1 MRYRQQ
7 PIDQHL
13 KGFAALGA
21 EIEDRGGMVY
31 ANAEH
36 LLGGDVFFDMVTVG
50 GTINVMLAAA
60 RAEGTTVIYNAA
72 KEPHIVDLANFLNSN
87 TRSRVARARM

>member
-1 MRYRQQ
+1 
-7 PIDQHL
+7 
-13 KGFAALGA
+13 
-21 EIEDRGGMVY
+21 MVY

-72 KEPHIVDLANFLNSN
+72 KEPHIVDLANFLNSMGA
-87 TRSRVARARM
+87 RVKGAGTDVILSLIHI